1 MPRGPCDDLLQK
13 ASNPLNDNQAL
24 RNLGEEELTE
34 RLVAAADSRTRHA
47 LAAELLG
54 RHRRTVYLWCFRHVR
69 DHEAALDLA
78 QDVLLRAY
86 ERLESFRGNARFSTW
101 LFVVARNVCLAA
113 RRRFEPEWAPEI
125 ELEGLVSSDP
135 GPEETFFRQEDQE
148 QLLRLMRSHLSE
160 TERNALWMRGVERI
174 AVETITEELGLENA
188 TGARA
193 LLQRAR
199 RKLRA
204 ALREEGEVA

>member
-1 MPRGPCDDLLQK
+1 
-13 ASNPLNDNQAL
+13 LNESPTPQSLTD
-24 RNLGEEELTE
+24 EELAS
-34 RLVAAADSRTRHA
+34 RFRRASDSELRRA

-54 RHRRTVYLWCFRHVR
+54 RYRRTVYLWCFRHAR
-69 DHEAALDLA
+69 EHEAALDLA

-86 ERLESFRGNARFSTW
+86 EKLESFEGSSRFSTW
-101 LFVVARNVCLAA
+101 LFVVARNVCLAS
-113 RRRFEPEWAPEI
+113 RRRFQPEWAVEA
-125 ELEGLVSSDP
+125 ELSELASSDP
-135 GPEETFFRQEDQE
+135 DPEELFFRQEDQE
-148 QLLRLMRSHLSE
+148 QLLRVMRTRLDSIE
-160 TERNALWMRGVERI
+160 QRALWMRGVERI

-188 TGARA
+188 TGARS